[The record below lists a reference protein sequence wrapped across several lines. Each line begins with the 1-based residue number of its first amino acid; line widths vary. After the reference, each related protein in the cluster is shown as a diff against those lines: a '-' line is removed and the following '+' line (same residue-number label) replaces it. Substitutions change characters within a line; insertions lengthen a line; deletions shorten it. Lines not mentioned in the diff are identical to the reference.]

1 MLDTRPDP
9 VGNVRLRL
17 VAALGLLV
25 AVGLGLGL
33 VLSGDDEK
41 SVPCRHQKGATWCA
55 APSSTSIDPAI
66 VRLVRGY
73 CPRLQTLAL
82 EEVVPQP
89 LSEAGEVYSEN
100 GELVLR
106 TKLRGAV
113 VESALLG
120 QPGRLAW
127 VLRRLPGGFPWEL
140 QIVCQDGTDQAPPLQ
155 FDGAQLRAALEADAG
170 HGGLDLREAARGAA
184 QEVPADSGG
193 RVSLGTFRCRT
204 GRPDLDLTAG
214 SRFSCSLPLY
224 SAQGQARYR
233 INYVVSM
240 KRPYLRQVS

>member
-1 MLDTRPDP
+1 MLDTRPDRA
-9 VGNVRLRL
+9 GNVKLRL
-17 VAALGLLV
+17 LAALGLLV
-25 AVGLGLGL
+25 AVGLGLSH

-41 SVPCRHQKGATWCA
+41 SVSCRYQEGATWCA
-55 APSSTSIDPAI
+55 SPSPTSIDPAI

-89 LSEAGEVYSEN
+89 LSEAGEAYSET

-106 TKLRGAV
+106 TNLRGAV
-113 VESALLG
+113 VESSLLG

-127 VLRRLPGGFPWEL
+127 VLRRLPGDSPWEL
-140 QIVCQDGTDQAPPLQ
+140 QIVCQDGTDQAPALQ
-155 FDGAQLRAALEADAG
+155 FDGAQLRSALEADAG

-184 QEVPADSGG
+184 LEVPADPGG

-204 GRPDLDLTAG
+204 GRPDLALTAG

-233 INYVVSM
+233 ITYLVSM
-240 KRPYLRQVS
+240 QPPYLRPVS